1 MKKTSIKKVIKI
13 GKKIKEFNPT
23 KNVFIGGCLGDENM
37 IAIDF
42 FDLGKKLR
50 KKFDLK
56 AQLLLMFIHS
66 DN

>member
-42 FDLGKKLR
+42 FE
-50 KKFDLK
+50 
-56 AQLLLMFIHS
+56 
-66 DN
+66 